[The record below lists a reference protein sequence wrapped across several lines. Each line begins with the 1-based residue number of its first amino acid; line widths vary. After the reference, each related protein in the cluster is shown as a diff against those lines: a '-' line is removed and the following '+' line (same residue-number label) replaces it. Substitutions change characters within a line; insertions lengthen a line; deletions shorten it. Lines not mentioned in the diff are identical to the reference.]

1 MSDAWLAVV
10 NPAAGGGRCGKL
22 APAALEKL
30 SSGGI
35 PIEVVHTRAKNQAWA
50 IARDAWRGGY
60 RRFLAVGGDGTAF
73 EIVNGVFAE
82 APHEP
87 ERPRMAF
94 LPLGSGNSFLRDF
107 TTSSVEYA
115 TQALLENRQRPCDVL
130 RLVHRRGVL
139 HFINLVTFGF
149 ASDAAVL
156 RDRTFRS
163 FGTLGYW
170 LAVLVCLARLQRR
183 PFPLRADGDAQLD
196 TRRCLFL
203 SFSNTKFTGGNMMIA
218 PDADPFD
225 GLIEY
230 VRWGPVGRL
239 RLMANLPG
247 LYSGAHIRHPLA
259 ERRGV
264 KQVEFALDAPVD
276 VMIDGEVAT
285 VHPER
290 LEVLPGALLVAV

>member
-22 APAALEKL
+22 APAALDELRAAGMKL
-30 SSGGI
+30 
-35 PIEVVHTRAKNQAWA
+35 EVAELQRPGHGSEL
-50 IARDAWRGGY
+50 ARDAERRGF
-60 RRFLAVGGDGTAF
+60 RKFLAVGGDGTAF
-73 EIVNGVFAE
+73 EILNGLF
-82 APHEP
+82 P
-87 ERPRMAF
+87 RPADTPRPSLAF

-107 TTSSVEYA
+107 SRDGLAYA
-115 TQALLENRQRPCDVL
+115 RQALKEGRERPCDVL
-130 RLVHRRGVL
+130 RLTHRGGAL
-139 HFINLVTFGF
+139 HFINLLTFGF

-156 RDRTFRS
+156 RDRKFKGL
-163 FGTLGYW
+163 GTLGYW
-170 LAVLVCLARLQRR
+170 LAVLVCLARLRRR
-183 PFPLRADGDAQLD
+183 PFPLRADGDAQPD

-239 RLMANLPG
+239 RLVANLPG
-247 LYSGAHIRHPLA
+247 LYSGAHIRHAMA
-259 ERRGV
+259 ERSGV

-285 VHPER
+285 LHPVR
-290 LEVLPGALLVAV
+290 LDVLPGALMVAV

>member
-1 MSDAWLAVV
+1 MSDAYLAVV

-22 APAALEKL
+22 APAALEEL
-30 SSGGI
+30 RAAGLTL
-35 PIEVVHTRAKNQAWA
+35 EVAELKHPGHGSEL
-50 IARDAWRGGY
+50 AREAERRGF
-60 RRFLAVGGDGTAF
+60 RKFLAVGGDGTAF
-73 EIVNGVFAE
+73 EILNGLFPRSAD
-82 APHEP
+82 AP
-87 ERPRMAF
+87 RPSLAF

-107 TTSSVEYA
+107 SRDGLTYA
-115 TQALLENRQRPCDVL
+115 RRALREGRERPCDVL
-130 RLVHRRGVL
+130 RLTHRGGVL
-139 HFINLVTFGF
+139 HFINLLTFGF

-170 LAVLVCLARLQRR
+170 LAVLVCLARLARR
-183 PFPLRADGDAQLD
+183 PFPLRADGDAQID

-218 PDADPFD
+218 PGADPFD

-239 RLMANLPG
+239 RLVANLPG

-264 KQVEFALDAPVD
+264 KRVEFALDAPVD
-276 VMIDGEVAT
+276 VMIDGEVT
-285 VHPER
+285 TLHPER
-290 LEVLPGALLVAV
+290 LEVLPGALMVAV

>member
-22 APAALEKL
+22 APAALDEL
-30 SSGGI
+30 RGAGLAL
-35 PIEVVHTRAKNQAWA
+35 EVAELKRPGHGSEL
-50 IARDAWRGGY
+50 AREAERRGF
-60 RRFLAVGGDGTAF
+60 RKFLAAGGDGTAF
-73 EIVNGVFAE
+73 EILNGLFPRAAD
-82 APHEP
+82 AP
-87 ERPRMAF
+87 RPSLAF

-107 TTSSVEYA
+107 SRDGLAYA
-115 TQALLENRQRPCDVL
+115 RQALREGRERPCDVL
-130 RLVHRRGVL
+130 RLTHRGGAL
-139 HFINLVTFGF
+139 HFINLLTFGF

-156 RDRTFRS
+156 RDRTFRG

-170 LAVLVCLARLQRR
+170 LAVLVCLARLERR
-183 PFPLRADGDAQLD
+183 PFPMRADGDAQLD

-239 RLMANLPG
+239 RLVANLPG

-259 ERRGV
+259 ERRGI

-290 LEVLPGALLVAV
+290 LDVLPGALMVAV

>member
-1 MSDAWLAVV
+1 VSDAYLAVV

-22 APAALEKL
+22 APGALEELRAAGLKF
-30 SSGGI
+30 
-35 PIEVVHTRAKNQAWA
+35 EVVEVKRPGHGSEL
-50 IARDAWRGGY
+50 AREAERRGF
-60 RRFLAVGGDGTAF
+60 RKFLAVGGDGTAY
-73 EIVNGVFAE
+73 EILNGLFPRLAD
-82 APHEP
+82 AP
-87 ERPRMAF
+87 RPSLAF

-107 TTSSVEYA
+107 SRDGLAYA
-115 TQALLENRQRPCDVL
+115 RQALREGRERPCDVL
-130 RLVHRRGVL
+130 RLVHRGGAL
-139 HFINLVTFGF
+139 HFINLLTFGF

-170 LAVLVCLARLQRR
+170 LAVLVCLARLERR
-183 PFPLRADGDAQLD
+183 PFPLRADGDAELD
-196 TRRCLFL
+196 RRRCLFL

-218 PDADPFD
+218 PDADAFD

-239 RLMANLPG
+239 RLVANLPG

-264 KQVEFALDAPVD
+264 KRVEFALDAPVD

-285 VHPER
+285 LHPEH
-290 LEVLPGALLVAV
+290 LDVLPGALMVAV